1 MRPKIERV
9 KDSEVTDKTYYEDC
23 MYMSNS
29 MLKTFIEKCP
39 KYYVHRLENPIKP
52 SAAMKF
58 GTAFHML
65 MLEGVDKFNEHY
77 IEEPDVDKRTTLGKA
92 TLTKFN
98 QTIKGREAISRRDNI
113 KLMSMYAELLENK
126 NFHLIEDCN
135 EIEQIYLWKNK
146 DVDMLCK
153 GKLDA
158 VNTKGKYIVD
168 LKTTRSA
175 SPENFTELIMSAKY
189 HMQAA
194 YYLDALGY
202 DDYYIVAIEKDA
214 PYCICTYKLSKNII
228 NQGREL
234 YMGGLTYYKS
244 IMASPTEV
252 EMLDYNG
259 GEIFTL

>member
-1 MRPKIERV
+1 
-9 KDSEVTDKTYYEDC
+9 
-23 MYMSNS
+23 
-29 MLKTFIEKCP
+29 
-39 KYYVHRLENPIKP
+39 
-52 SAAMKF
+52 
-58 GTAFHML
+58 